1 MWVYSKWNGS
11 LLPDFSHS
19 RKGGIT
25 LEKWLRFLE
34 VNAPRILELTIDHA
48 VLVTLAIIVALL
60 IGVPLGIYLTT
71 NEYLAGSVLQVAS
84 ITLTIP
90 SIALFGVMIP
100 IFSLINQGIGFLP
113 AFVALVLYS
122 QLPIIRNTYTAIKNV
137 NPEMRDAAIG
147 MGMKTHQRLL
157 RVEIPN
163 ALPVIMAGVRT
174 AVVLNIGIGVI
185 AAYIGA
191 GGLGVLITQGI
202 SRGDNYLIIS
212 GSIAVALLAIIA
224 DAILLM
230 IQKRF
235 TTKGLVE

>member
-1 MWVYSKWNGS
+1 MENWA
-11 LLPDFSHS
+11 
-19 RKGGIT
+19 
-25 LEKWLRFLE
+25 RFLE
-34 VNAPRILELTIDHA
+34 VNAPRILELAIDHA
-48 VLVTLAIIVALL
+48 VLVSLAIVVALL
-60 IGVPLGIYLTT
+60 IGIPFGIYLTT
-71 NEYLAGSVLQVAS
+71 NQYLADTVLQIAS

-100 IFSLINQGIGFLP
+100 IFSLINQGIGFVP

-122 QLPIIRNTYTAIKNV
+122 QLPIIRNTYTGIKNV

-174 AVVLNIGIGVI
+174 AVVMNIGIAVI
-185 AAYIGA
+185 ASYIGA

-212 GSIAVALLAIIA
+212 GSIAVAILAIIA
-224 DAILLM
+224 DSILLL

-235 TTKGLVE
+235 TVKGLID

>member
-1 MWVYSKWNGS
+1 MGNWA
-11 LLPDFSHS
+11 
-19 RKGGIT
+19 
-25 LEKWLRFLE
+25 RFLE
-34 VNAPRILELTIDHA
+34 VNASRIIELTIDHA
-48 VLVTLAIIVALL
+48 ILVSLAIIVALL
-60 IGVPLGIYLTT
+60 IGIPLGIYLTT
-71 NEYLAGSVLQVAS
+71 NQYLADTVLQIAS

-100 IFSLINQGIGFLP
+100 IFSLINQGIGFVP

-122 QLPIIRNTYTAIKNV
+122 QLPIIRNTYAGIKNV

-163 ALPVIMAGVRT
+163 ALPVIMAGIRT
-174 AVVLNIGIGVI
+174 SVVMNIGIAVI

-212 GSIAVALLAIIA
+212 GSIAVAILAIIA
-224 DAILLM
+224 DSILLF

-235 TTKGLVE
+235 TAKALVN